1 MLFRS
6 RFILTQFIDL
16 QDQIDKLERTA
27 LVGGERQDAIDYCLA
42 SISRLTT
49 EVHDALDFI
58 PAYDQRAYTA
68 VGPTSILK
76 SLHLSNPLAVNQ

>member
-1 MLFRS
+1 MLTPFV
-6 RFILTQFIDL
+6 DL

-68 VGPTSILK
+68 VGPTSILQ
-76 SLHLSNPLAVNQ
+76 SLRFSNPAVVNQ